1 MSRKI
6 MVGGEEKGD
15 WFDAVISWASPAKA
29 KAKPPAPASPP
40 EPAPRPSTRKP
51 KEEVVKAARAIK
63 TREQLMPTS
72 GPSEPHTVVA
82 PEPPEPPPE
91 PVVEVADTPRTPKR
105 SLGTLHP
112 CGHTAWASPEQD
124 EAARAEGKCCG
135 NWKHMPNWEVRGLYF
150 PVPEGQRR
158 SHEKQ
163 RVEWGWPGLC
173 CDPVT
178 GLYIGGVGNDCRY
191 YHNGPERCV
200 VHAAIVSK
208 YAKTPTPAVDLAEP
222 NEPDEPDEEAD
233 FMDALTPT
241 PLPTTGKAKNAG
253 GAGGAGGRKGGRRG

>member
-29 KAKPPAPASPP
+29 KAKPPAPPPPP
-40 EPAPRPSTRKP
+40 EPAPRPSTRKS

-72 GPSEPHTVVA
+72 GPSEPHTVV
-82 PEPPEPPPE
+82 PELPEPPPPSVPPPPPE
-91 PVVEVADTPRTPKR
+91 KEVTRRAVH
-105 SLGTLHP
+105 HP
-112 CGHTAWASPEQD
+112 CGHLSWASPEQD

-135 NWKHMPNWEVRGLYF
+135 NWKHLPNWTVRGLHT
-150 PVPEGQRR
+150 PVPHSHRR
-158 SHEKQ
+158 SPEK
-163 RVEWGWPGLC
+163 EGGMGWPGLC

-200 VHAAIVSK
+200 VHAVIVSK
-208 YAKTPTPAVDLAEP
+208 YIKVPTPAVDLAEP
-222 NEPDEPDEEAD
+222 DKPDEEAD

-241 PLPTTGKAKNAG
+241 PLPTMGKAKNAG
-253 GAGGAGGRKGGRRG
+253 GAGGRKTGRRG

>member
-1 MSRKI
+1 MSRKV

-29 KAKPPAPASPP
+29 KAKPPVPAPVPPP
-40 EPAPRPSTRKP
+40 EPAPAPRPSTRKP

-72 GPSEPHTVVA
+72 GPSEPHTVV

-91 PVVEVADTPRTPKR
+91 KKVTRYAVH
-105 SLGTLHP
+105 HP
-112 CGHTAWASPEQD
+112 CGHLSWASPEQD

-135 NWKHMPNWEVRGLYF
+135 NWRHLRDWAVAGLHI
-150 PVPEGQRR
+150 PVPPNHRR
-158 SHEKQ
+158 SPEK
-163 RVEWGWPGLC
+163 EGGMGWPGLC
-173 CDPVT
+173 CDPAT

-222 NEPDEPDEEAD
+222 DEPDKLDEEAD